1 VLPNLALWNQGA
13 ASGGAHLA
21 IRAAGSPAC
30 DTDGLPL
37 RFGRRS
43 PGGPP
48 EGRSCTRAA
57 AN

>member
-1 VLPNLALWNQGA
+1 MGSRRA
-13 ASGGAHLA
+13 ASGGAHVTA
-21 IRAAGSPAC
+21 RAAGSPGR

-48 EGRSCTRAA
+48 EGRPRTRAA
-57 AN
+57 ES